1 MRNTSSWKA
10 DACKILDAAW
20 GEDGSDGDARRLV
33 DVELVLFLA
42 SEVASGQPFTD
53 AWALLGGY
61 PFLRATQRVIPER
74 HRRMIAVARHL
85 VLRFKDSRDWQD
97 ALDHYTKYPQQVCG
111 YALDLATGRQH
122 RREPSVW
129 PERWEHYQQVLTAPP
144 PYSLDS
150 ITIAGDGRHIN
161 QLRPWTSV
169 TIPPWLPRHLR
180 LTGDTGDDSGVVGHD
195 VPARDDREPITVRWE
210 ELEAAARWGDEAE
223 ERVGIPVA
231 DRANW
236 AERLARVTLEVRQ
249 ADDTFSASRKLTI
262 AGITHVIGMVG
273 AGKSTLVDI
282 LVLWCA
288 LRSKKVCV
296 VADNV
301 TAVLRKVA
309 HLRALGIK
317 AAPVLGQSNRAQHLV
332 RLHRLAS
339 PRNGRIA
346 PVDERMFDY
355 ASTACALDGFR
366 DHAADPWEI
375 RHAPCLNLTPITDSD
390 EETPAQHG
398 ARRTR
403 ACPVWDRC
411 QRHQPS
417 RDLVGADVWVATTAS
432 LVHTGVPRHLNNQR
446 LRYLELAWNR
456 SDLIIVD
463 EADQVQAQLDSIF
476 SPEQQLIGRDYDAWL
491 DEVIARTK
499 HAIRQA
505 GREQMHEPLV
515 RQWLVA
521 LDNANNAVDILYSAL
536 SRDAAR
542 AQPVLSRR
550 WLDKAYFT
558 EWTLSQSLAQTWA
571 GYGPARTDAHQP
583 AQGWE
588 NDPIFHRLRR
598 AFDGLIDDPLGTQ
611 DTEDPITRGL
621 VTLTAQTL
629 RDATEPVRQARVM
642 NWFSELTEHLAA
654 DNLAVSIEDVE
665 REAVRLE
672 FTLMVAVLA
681 NQLDLLMSLFRA
693 IEFELGLEGT
703 SSALFHKAPRDYQP
717 VVPESPMGNVLGF
730 QYLDDDQNRGGRRG
744 PMGRLR
750 FFRCSGVGRAVLLNL
765 HELFAADSPR
775 GPNVLLLSATS
786 WAGTSARYHID
797 IPVSAVLTP
806 PPKELTA
813 VRASS
818 FRFLPVYV
826 GDRSTPVR
834 VSGKF
839 GDARDTALRQMTAA
853 LADPGPGKSILEQHR
868 DRLPEGRR
876 RVLLLTGS
884 YAEARMVAQHLAA
897 LRSSWRDQILHLVA
911 DDEEFTDSWDG
922 AASLRRS
929 DVHTLATTPA
939 WILVAPLLA
948 VERGHNIL
956 NDVKEAAIGAA
967 YFLIRPHPRPDDLS
981 YVIQRANR
989 WATEQIRDSFPAVA
1003 GADRQRLGA
1012 CARAFRAA
1020 GHRKWRGLLSLKL
1033 AYSNLPSHER
1043 EALAW
1048 TQLVTIWQVIGR
1060 LIRGGVP
1067 AQVYF
1072 CDAAFAPIAAQ
1083 RTTGQRDDAA
1093 LSLLVGLREVLAPYF
1108 VPGCTDPD
1116 TYLVHT
1122 LYGCLHEALSKIK
1135 GL

>member
-1 MRNTSSWKA
+1 VRNASSWKT
-10 DACKILDAAW
+10 DGCKIMDAAW
-20 GEDGSDGDARRLV
+20 GENGSNGDSRRLL
-33 DVELVLFLA
+33 DVELLLFLA
-42 SEVASGQPFTD
+42 AQVAPGHPFTD

-61 PFLRATQRVIPER
+61 PFLRACQPAVAEDAQ
-74 HRRMIAVARHL
+74 RMIAVARHL
-85 VLRFKDSRDWQD
+85 VLRFKDGRDWQE
-97 ALDHYTKYPQQVCG
+97 ALEDYTKYPEQLCG
-111 YALDLATGRQH
+111 YALDLVTGREEA
-122 RREPSVW
+122 RDTSVW
-129 PERWEHYQQVLTAPP
+129 PERWDHYRNVLAAPP

-150 ITIAGDGRHIN
+150 LTLARDGRHIN
-161 QLRPWTSV
+161 QLQPWTSV
-169 TIPPWLPRHLR
+169 TIPRWLPGSLR
-180 LTGDTGDDSGVVGHD
+180 LIEDTRVVGHD
-195 VPARDDREPITVRWE
+195 VGARRDREPLTVTWT
-210 ELEAAARWGDEAE
+210 ELMAAARWGDEAE
-223 ERVGIPVA
+223 HHAGLPLEERS
-231 DRANW
+231 NW

-249 ADDTFSASRKLTI
+249 ADNTFTESEVLTI
-262 AGITHVIGMVG
+262 AGIKHVIGMVG
-273 AGKSTLVDI
+273 AGKSTLVDV

-288 LRSKKVCV
+288 RQHKKVCV

-309 HLRALGIK
+309 HLQALGIK
-317 AAPVLGQSNRAQHLV
+317 AAPVLGQSNRAQHLL
-332 RLHRLAS
+332 RLHRLTSA
-339 PRNGRIA
+339 RDGRIA
-346 PVDERMFDY
+346 PVDDRMFDY
-355 ASTACALDGFR
+355 ASTACALDGLR
-366 DHAADPWEI
+366 DHAAEPWAI
-375 RHAPCLNLTPITDSD
+375 RHAPCLNLAPVADSD
-390 EETPAQHG
+390 VEAPEQDG
-398 ARRTR
+398 SRKTR
-403 ACPVWDRC
+403 ACPAWDRC
-411 QRHQPS
+411 QRHRPS
-417 RDLVGADVWVATTAS
+417 RDLVTADIWVATTAS
-432 LVHTGVPRHLNNQR
+432 LVHTGVPRHLNDQR

-521 LDNANNAVDILYSAL
+521 LDNANNAVDILYAAL
-536 SRDAAR
+536 SRDAVRPRPA
-542 AQPVLSRR
+542 LSRR

-571 GYGPARTDAHQP
+571 GYGPTRSDAHQP
-583 AQGWE
+583 EQGWE
-588 NDPIFHRLRR
+588 SDPVFLRLRR
-598 AFDGLIDDPLGTQ
+598 AFDNLIDDPLGTGEAT
-611 DTEDPITRGL
+611 DTISGGL
-621 VTLTAQTL
+621 VTLTAQIL
-629 RDATEPVRQARVM
+629 RDATEPVRLARVM
-642 NWFSELTEHLAA
+642 AWFGELAKQLHAENLTASIA
-654 DNLAVSIEDVE
+654 DIE
-665 REAVRLE
+665 REAIRLE
-672 FTLMVAVLA
+672 FTLIVAVLA

-717 VVPESPMGNVLGF
+717 VIPESPMGNVLGF

-750 FFRCSGVGRAVLLNL
+750 FFRCSGVGRSVLLGL
-765 HELFAADSPR
+765 HELFRADSPH

-797 IPVSAVLTP
+797 VPVSAILAP
-806 PPKELTA
+806 PAKELAA

-818 FRFLPVYV
+818 FQFFPVYI

-839 GDARDTALRQMTAA
+839 GDAREAALRQMTAA

-868 DRLPEGRR
+868 DRLPDGRR
-876 RVLLLTGS
+876 RLLLLTGS

-897 LRSSWRDQILHLVA
+897 LRSSWKDQILHLVA

-929 DVHTLATTPA
+929 DVHTFATTPA
-939 WILVAPLLA
+939 WLLVAPLLA

-956 NDVKEAAIGAA
+956 NDVKEAAIGAV

-989 WATEQIRDSFPAVA
+989 WAMEQIRDGFPAVDV
-1003 GADRQRLGA
+1003 ADQLRLGR
-1012 CARAFRAA
+1012 CAQAFRAA

-1033 AYSNLPSHER
+1033 AYSNLPSQER

-1048 TQLVTIWQVIGR
+1048 TQLVTMWQVIGR
-1060 LIRGGVP
+1060 LVRGGVP

-1072 CDAAFAPIAAQ
+1072 CDAAFAPTAAQ
-1083 RTTGQRDDAA
+1083 RAPGQRDDAS
-1093 LSLLVGLREVLAPYF
+1093 LSLLIGLRDVLAPYF
-1108 VPGCTDPD
+1108 APGCADPD
-1116 TYLVHT
+1116 TYLVHA
-1122 LYGCLHEALSKIK
+1122 LYGCLHEALSQLK

>member
-1 MRNTSSWKA
+1 MRNTSSWKT

-20 GEDGSDGDARRLV
+20 GENGSDGGSRWLV

-42 SEVASGQPFTD
+42 AQVAPGHPFTD

-61 PFLRATQRVIPER
+61 PFLLASQPAVPEED
-74 HRRMIAVARHL
+74 RRMIAVARHL
-85 VLRFKDSRDWQD
+85 VLRFKDSRDWQE
-97 ALDHYTKYPQQVCG
+97 ALEDYAKFPEQVRG
-111 YALDLATGRQH
+111 YELDLASGHQSPRDT
-122 RREPSVW
+122 SVW
-129 PERWEHYQQVLTAPP
+129 PERWDHYRHVLTTPP

-150 ITIAGDGRHIN
+150 LALAGDGRHIN
-161 QLRPWTSV
+161 QLQPWTSV
-169 TIPPWLPRHLR
+169 TIPRWLPDYLR
-180 LTGDTGDDSGVVGHD
+180 VNGETRVVGHD
-195 VPARDDREPITVRWE
+195 VTARRDREPLAVTWQ
-210 ELEAAARWGDEAE
+210 ELMAAARWGDEAE
-223 ERVGIPVA
+223 EHAGLPV
-231 DRANW
+231 DERSNW
-236 AERLARVTLEVRQ
+236 AARLERVTLEIRQ
-249 ADDTFSASRKLTI
+249 ADNTFTKSGILTV
-262 AGITHVIGMVG
+262 AGIMHMIGMVG
-273 AGKSTLVDI
+273 SGKSTLVDV

-288 LRSKKVCV
+288 RRGKRVCV
-296 VADNV
+296 IADNV

-309 HLRALGIK
+309 RLQVLGIK

-332 RLHRLAS
+332 RLHRLTS
-339 PRNGRIA
+339 VRDGRIA

-355 ASTACALDGFR
+355 ATTACALDGLR
-366 DHAADPWEI
+366 DHAAEPWEI
-375 RHAPCLNLTPITDSD
+375 RHAPCLNLMPVADSD
-390 EETPAQHG
+390 AEAPELDG
-398 ARRTR
+398 SRKIR
-403 ACPVWDRC
+403 ACPAWDRC

-417 RDLVGADVWVATTAS
+417 RDLVTADVWVATTAS
-432 LVHTGVPRHLNNQR
+432 LIHTGVPRHLNDQR

-499 HAIRQA
+499 NAIRQA

-542 AQPVLSRR
+542 PQPALSRR

-571 GYGPARTDAHQP
+571 GYGPARSDAHQP
-583 AQGWE
+583 EQGWE
-588 NDPIFHRLRR
+588 SDPVFLRLRR
-598 AFDGLIDDPLGTQ
+598 AFDGLIDDPLGTG
-611 DTEDPITRGL
+611 EAADPITRSL
-621 VTLTAQTL
+621 VALTAQIL
-629 RDATEPVRQARVM
+629 RDATEPVRLARVVA
-642 NWFSELTEHLAA
+642 WFEELSRQLETE
-654 DNLAVSIEDVE
+654 NLAMSIADAE

-693 IEFELGLEGT
+693 IEFELGLEGA

-730 QYLDDDQNRGGRRG
+730 QYLDDDQDRGGRRG

-750 FFRCSGVGRAVLLNL
+750 FFRCSGVGRSVLLGL
-765 HELFAADSPR
+765 HELFCADSAN
-775 GPNVLLLSATS
+775 GPNVLLLSGTS

-797 IPVSAVLTP
+797 VPVSGILTP
-806 PPKELTA
+806 PVKELEA
-813 VRASS
+813 VRASR
-818 FRFLPVYV
+818 FQFLPVYI

-834 VSGKF
+834 VSGKA
-839 GDARDTALRQMTAA
+839 GDAREAALRQMTAA

-868 DRLPEGRR
+868 DGLPEGRR
-876 RVLLLTGS
+876 RLLLLTGS

-897 LRSSWRDQILHLVA
+897 LRSSWKDQILHLVA

-922 AASLRRS
+922 TASLRRS

-967 YFLIRPHPRPDDLS
+967 YFLIRPHPRPDDLG

-989 WATEQIRDSFPAVA
+989 WAIEQIRDGFPAVN
-1003 GADRQRLGA
+1003 GADRLRLGTFA
-1012 CARAFRAA
+1012 QAFRAA
-1020 GHRKWRGLLSLKL
+1020 GHRKWRGLLGLKL
-1033 AYSNLPSHER
+1033 AYSSLPPQER

-1048 TQLVTIWQVIGR
+1048 TQLVTMWQVIGR
-1060 LIRGGVP
+1060 LVRGGVP

-1072 CDAAFAPIAAQ
+1072 CDAAFAPVAAE
-1083 RTTGQRDDAA
+1083 RVVGRRDDAS
-1093 LSLLVGLREVLAPYF
+1093 LSLLIGLRGVLDPYF
-1108 VPGCTDPD
+1108 APDCTDPD
-1116 TYLVHT
+1116 TYLVHA
-1122 LYGCLHEALSKIK
+1122 LYGCLHEALSQLK

>member
-1 MRNTSSWKA
+1 VRNTSSWKT
-10 DACKILDAAW
+10 DAWKILDAAW
-20 GEDGSDGDARRLV
+20 GENGSDGDSRRLV

-42 SEVASGQPFTD
+42 AQVAPGHPFTD

-61 PFLRATQRVIPER
+61 PFLRASQPTVPQD

-85 VLRFKDSRDWQD
+85 VLRFKNSRDWQE
-97 ALDHYTKYPQQVCG
+97 ALEDYSKYPEQVRGYVLDPVTGHQQP
-111 YALDLATGRQH
+111 
-122 RREPSVW
+122 RETSVW
-129 PERWEHYQQVLTAPP
+129 PERWERYRHILSVPP
-144 PYSLDS
+144 PYSLGS
-150 ITIAGDGRHIN
+150 LTVAHDGRHFN
-161 QLRPWTSV
+161 QLQPWTSV
-169 TIPPWLPRHLR
+169 TIPRWLPGAMKLIA
-180 LTGDTGDDSGVVGHD
+180 DTRVAGHD
-195 VPARDDREPITVRWE
+195 VTARQDREPLTVTWAD
-210 ELEAAARWGDEAE
+210 LMAAARWGDEAE
-223 ERVGIPVA
+223 
-231 DRANW
+231 DRAGLPAGERSNW
-236 AERLARVTLEVRQ
+236 ADRLARVTLEVRQ
-249 ADDTFSASRKLTI
+249 ADNTFAESEVLTI
-262 AGITHVIGMVG
+262 AGIMHLIGMVG
-273 AGKSTLVDI
+273 AGKSTLVDV

-288 LRSKKVCV
+288 RRGNKVCV
-296 VADNV
+296 IADNV

-309 HLRALGIK
+309 HLQALGIK

-332 RLHRLAS
+332 RLHRLTS
-339 PRNGRIA
+339 TRDGRIA
-346 PVDERMFDY
+346 PVDERMFNY
-355 ASTACALDGFR
+355 ASTACALDGLR
-366 DHAADPWEI
+366 DHAAEPWEI
-375 RHAPCLNLTPITDSD
+375 RHAPCLNLVPVADSD
-390 EETPAQHG
+390 VEATEHDG

-403 ACPVWDRC
+403 ACPLWDRC

-417 RDLVGADVWVATTAS
+417 RDLVTADIWVATTAS
-432 LVHTGVPRHLNNQR
+432 LVHTGVPRHLNDQR

-515 RQWLVA
+515 RQWLMA

-542 AQPVLSRR
+542 PQPALSRR

-571 GYGPARTDAHQP
+571 GYGPTRSDAHQP
-583 AQGWE
+583 EQGWE
-588 NDPIFHRLRR
+588 SDPIFLRLRR
-598 AFDGLIDDPLGTQ
+598 AFDGLIDDPLGTS
-611 DTEDPITRGL
+611 EAADPITGDL
-621 VTLTAQTL
+621 VTLTAQIL
-629 RDATEPVRQARVM
+629 RDATEPVRLARVM
-642 NWFSELTEHLAA
+642 AWFEVLSKQLEA
-654 DNLAVSIEDVE
+654 DNLTVSIADVE

-730 QYLDDDQNRGGRRG
+730 QYLDDNQNRGARRG

-750 FFRCSGVGRAVLLNL
+750 FFRCSGVGRSVLLGL
-765 HELFAADSPR
+765 HELFHADSPH

-797 IPVSAVLTP
+797 VPVSAILTP
-806 PPKELTA
+806 PAKELEA

-818 FRFLPVYV
+818 FQFLPLYI

-839 GDARDTALRQMTAA
+839 GDAREAALRQMTAA

-876 RVLLLTGS
+876 RLLLLTGS

-989 WATEQIRDSFPAVA
+989 WAIEQIRDGFPAVD
-1003 GADRQRLGA
+1003 GADRLRLGS

-1033 AYSNLPSHER
+1033 AYSSLPPRER

-1048 TQLVTIWQVIGR
+1048 TQLVTMWQVIGR
-1060 LIRGGVP
+1060 LVRGGVP

-1072 CDAAFAPIAAQ
+1072 CDAAFAPAAAQ
-1083 RTTGQRDDAA
+1083 RAAGQRDDAS
-1093 LSLLVGLREVLAPYF
+1093 LSLLIGLRDVLTPYF
-1108 VPGCTDPD
+1108 ASGCTDPD
-1116 TYLVHT
+1116 TYLVHA
-1122 LYGCLHEALSKIK
+1122 LYGCLHEALSQLK